1 MLNKRQVKFLKY
13 LSKPR
18 NRSDVMKKFPKIREN
33 QSIYSLEFSKY
44 FGRLPGDQFQIND
57 IGKNLLNAS
66 FSERFSIIRS
76 LFSFILRIIEKL
88 LSL

>member
-18 NRSDVMKKFPKIREN
+18 SRSDVMKKFPKIREN

-44 FGRLPGDQFQIND
+44 FDRLPGDQLQIND
-57 IGKNLLNAS
+57 IGKNLLNVS